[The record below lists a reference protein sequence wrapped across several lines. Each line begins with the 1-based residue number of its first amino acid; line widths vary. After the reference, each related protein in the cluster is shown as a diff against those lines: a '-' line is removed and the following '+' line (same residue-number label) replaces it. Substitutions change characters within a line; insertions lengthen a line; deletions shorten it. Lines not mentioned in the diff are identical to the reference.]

1 MLNEEV
7 SINYVIKPW
16 GHEYRLNL
24 SENLCITYLIINSG
38 SRTSLHCHPEKL
50 TSLVC
55 INGEGR
61 INFLNNSI
69 NFGKMNSFIVR
80 TGLFHQIENISNEK
94 LLVLEFENPND
105 KDDLIRFSDDFG
117 RQHQPYENEK
127 QISDTN
133 QGMEIDFLKSFGKL
147 NEWVYEKLTFRKLG
161 VQDLHSSNLSETSIF
176 SVMRGRIFEGKSG
189 KTILRPGDSIN
200 GLTLNKI
207 LDSFQHSLDLEVL
220 NIIDKERNE

>member
-1 MLNEEV
+1 MSNEEL

-24 SENLCITYLIINSG
+24 SDYLCITFLIINSG

-69 NFGKMNSFIVR
+69 KFGKMNSFIVR

-117 RQHQPYENEK
+117 RQNQPYENGK
-127 QISDTN
+127 QISDSN
-133 QGMEIDFLKSFGKL
+133 QGMEIEFLKSFGKL
-147 NEWVYEKLTFRKLG
+147 NEWVYENLTFKRLG
-161 VQDLHSSNLSETSIF
+161 VDDLSSTKISETSIF
-176 SVMRGRIFEGKSG
+176 SVMRGRIFESNSD

-207 LDSFQHSLDLEVL
+207 LESFQYSLDFEVL
-220 NIIDKERNE
+220 SVIEKVSNE

>member
-1 MLNEEV
+1 MQNEELP
-7 SINYVIKPW
+7 INYVIKPW
-16 GHEYRLNL
+16 GHEYRLDLNN
-24 SENLCITYLIINSG
+24 NLCITFLIINSS

-55 INGEGR
+55 INGKGR

-69 NFGKMNSFIVR
+69 NFEKMNSFIVR
-80 TGLFHQIENISNEK
+80 TGLFHQIENISKEK

-117 RQHQPYENEK
+117 RQNQPYENGK
-127 QISDTN
+127 QITDTN
-133 QGMEIDFLKSFGKL
+133 LGMEIEFLKSFGKL
-147 NEWVYEKLTFRKLG
+147 NEWVYEELTFRILRVDDLFSPNLG
-161 VQDLHSSNLSETSIF
+161 ETSIF
-176 SVMRGRIFEGKSG
+176 SVLKGRIFENKSD

-207 LDSFQHSLDLEVL
+207 LNSFQYSLDLEVL
-220 NIIDKERNE
+220 NIIEKVSNE

>member
-1 MLNEEV
+1 MSNKEL
-7 SINYVIKPW
+7 SINYVVKPW

-24 SENLCITYLIINSG
+24 SDYLCITFLIINSG

-69 NFGKMNSFIVR
+69 KFVKMNSFIVR

-94 LLVLEFENPND
+94 LLVLEFENPNN

-117 RQHQPYENEK
+117 RQNQPYENGK
-127 QISDTN
+127 QISDSN
-133 QGMEIDFLKSFGKL
+133 QGMEIEFLKSFGKL
-147 NEWVYEKLTFRKLG
+147 NEWVYENLTFKRLG
-161 VQDLHSSNLSETSIF
+161 VDDLSSTKINETSIF
-176 SVMRGRIFEGKSG
+176 SVMRGRIFESNSD

-200 GLTLNKI
+200 GITLNKI
-207 LDSFQHSLDLEVL
+207 LESFQYSLDFEVL
-220 NIIDKERNE
+220 SVIEKVSNE